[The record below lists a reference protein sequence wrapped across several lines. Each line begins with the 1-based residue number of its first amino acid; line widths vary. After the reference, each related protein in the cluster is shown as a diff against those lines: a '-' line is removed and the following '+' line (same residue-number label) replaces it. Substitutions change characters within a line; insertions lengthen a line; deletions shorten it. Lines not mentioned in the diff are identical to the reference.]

1 MIGAYIL
8 FLFVAIGSS
17 VQNHVFGLSIILYV
31 ILNDAIHINNMT
43 NFKNHVECPSSLLVP
58 CKVLSD
64 NIITDVIPNDN
75 INKIKEKIYA
85 PIIIHLFFS

>member
-1 MIGAYIL
+1 
-8 FLFVAIGSS
+8 
-17 VQNHVFGLSIILYV
+17 
-31 ILNDAIHINNMT
+31 MT

-75 INKIKEKIYA
+75 INKIKEKRKLVIPMYA
-85 PIIIHLFFS
+85 RR